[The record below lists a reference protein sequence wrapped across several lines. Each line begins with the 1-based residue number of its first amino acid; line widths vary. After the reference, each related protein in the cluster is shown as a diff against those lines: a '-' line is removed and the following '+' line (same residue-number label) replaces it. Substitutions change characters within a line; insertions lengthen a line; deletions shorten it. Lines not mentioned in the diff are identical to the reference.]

1 MTLRDQLSE
10 IAEVLKGTTPAHV
23 TDEQGGPIFIG
34 QSEVTSGGAG
44 PVRFVDTSREKS
56 RAAPVLLEPGDVV
69 FASLDPSHH
78 ALVITKEHHGAY
90 LGREC
95 MAVRINQNWTRLT
108 PVVLAAWAQS
118 DDFRRQAEVMT
129 SGITMPRLSSKSLAA
144 ILVPEFD
151 DEQISHAD
159 RLASKF
165 EAAIGAVRTTLNQL
179 ESLQSIEMDLVFHEE
194 SGE

>member
-1 MTLRDQLSE
+1 MTVRNQLSD

-23 TDEQGGPIFIG
+23 TDLPGGPIFIG

-44 PVRFVDTSREKS
+44 PVRYVDTSKDKG

-69 FASLDPSHH
+69 FASLDPWHH
-78 ALVITKEHHGAY
+78 ALVIARERHGAY

-95 MAVRINQNWTRLT
+95 MAVRINLNWTRLT
-108 PVVLAAWAQS
+108 PAVLAAWARS

-129 SGITMPRLSSKSLAA
+129 SGITMPRLSFKSLAA

-151 DEQISHAD
+151 DDQISHLD
-159 RLASKF
+159 RLASMF
-165 EAAIGAVRTTLNQL
+165 NAAISAVRTTLEQL
-179 ESLQSIEMDLVFHEE
+179 ESLHSIEMDLAFHEVSDE
-194 SGE
+194 

>member
-1 MTLRDQLSE
+1 
-10 IAEVLKGTTPAHV
+10 
-23 TDEQGGPIFIG
+23 
-34 QSEVTSGGAG
+34 
-44 PVRFVDTSREKS
+44 
-56 RAAPVLLEPGDVV
+56 
-69 FASLDPSHH
+69 
-78 ALVITKEHHGAY
+78 
-90 LGREC
+90 
-95 MAVRINQNWTRLT
+95 
-108 PVVLAAWAQS
+108 
-118 DDFRRQAEVMT
+118 MT